1 MYIAMPNTGLEDVPV
16 FSTGLDLPYYA
27 QYGLG
32 DLPYCVQFWSRW
44 STLLCPVRSRWS
56 TLLCPA
62 LVKDDR
68 STLLSLVLV

>member
-32 DLPYCVQFWSRW
+32 DLPYCVQFWSR
-44 STLLCPVRSRWS
+44 
-56 TLLCPA
+56 
-62 LVKDDR
+62 
-68 STLLSLVLV
+68 